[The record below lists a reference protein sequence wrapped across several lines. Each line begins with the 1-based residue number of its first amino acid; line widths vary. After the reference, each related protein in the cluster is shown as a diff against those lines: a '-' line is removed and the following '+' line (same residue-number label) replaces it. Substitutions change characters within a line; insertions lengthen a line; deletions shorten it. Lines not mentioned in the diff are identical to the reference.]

1 LCNFTFNKY
10 KHLLGKKTSIMKKI
24 HVLILAA
31 GLMFISQ
38 EAMACW
44 GFSRTHRHRA
54 VEQQPSNPDPGA
66 VGAPLDGGLLAI
78 LAAAGGAYFVA
89 RKKKKNQQ

>member
-1 LCNFTFNKY
+1 
-10 KHLLGKKTSIMKKI
+10 MKKLY
-24 HVLILAA
+24 VVILAA
-31 GLMFISQ
+31 GMMLITSQ

-44 GFSRTHRHRA
+44 GFSRTHQHRHQA
-54 VEQQPSNPDPGA
+54 QEVPGT

-78 LAAAGGAYFVA
+78 LAAAGGAYFIA

>member
-1 LCNFTFNKY
+1 
-10 KHLLGKKTSIMKKI
+10 MKKLY
-24 HVLILAA
+24 VLMIAA
-31 GLMFISQ
+31 GMMFITSQ

-44 GFSRTHRHRA
+44 GFSRTHQHRA
-54 VEQQPSNPDPGA
+54 VESPSTQDPGA

-89 RKKKKNQQ
+89 RRKKKNQQ

>member
-1 LCNFTFNKY
+1 
-10 KHLLGKKTSIMKKI
+10 MKKL

-31 GLMFISQ
+31 GLLVMTSP

-54 VEQQPSNPDPGA
+54 VEQNPNANPGA

>member
-1 LCNFTFNKY
+1 
-10 KHLLGKKTSIMKKI
+10 MKKLY
-24 HVLILAA
+24 VLILAA
-31 GLMFISQ
+31 GMMLITSQ

-44 GFSRTHRHRA
+44 GFSRTHQHRHQ
-54 VEQQPSNPDPGA
+54 VEDTSRDTNPDPS
-66 VGAPLDGGLLAI
+66 VGAPLDGGLLVI